1 MNASHHEPK
10 TWRRWLYVNLHP
22 PAWHKRGLSP
32 LNRLVALSILGAVAL
47 AILQSEPLVYSGNE
61 ALFRALEIVFAFIF
75 LAEYVARIWIAGE
88 NPDYGPT
95 FGGRLRYALTIPALI
110 DLIATVTLFLTLFGS
125 HGAVLRLVR
134 LVRIVALAKLGRYSS
149 ALNAIG
155 HASHSRRYELTMSL
169 VIAGMLL
176 LVSSTFLYLVEGE
189 GQPDD
194 FGSIPR
200 AMWWS
205 IATLTTVGYG
215 DAVPQTVI
223 GRILAGFTAI
233 TGIGLIAMPTGI
245 LAAAFSDALQRQR
258 EEREHQREE
267 RQHER
272 EEQARKSEDT

>member
-1 MNASHHEPK
+1 
-10 TWRRWLYVNLHP
+10 
-22 PAWHKRGLSP
+22 
-32 LNRLVALSILGAVAL
+32 
-47 AILQSEPLVYSGNE
+47 
-61 ALFRALEIVFAFIF
+61 
-75 LAEYVARIWIAGE
+75 
-88 NPDYGPT
+88 
-95 FGGRLRYALTIPALI
+95 
-110 DLIATVTLFLTLFGS
+110 
-125 HGAVLRLVR
+125 VLRLVR

-155 HASHSRRYELTMSL
+155 HAIHSRRYELTMSL

-245 LAAAFSDALQRQR
+245 LAAAFSDALARQR
-258 EEREHQREE
+258 EAREKRAKN
-267 RQHER
+267 R
-272 EEQARKSEDT
+272 DDG

>member
-32 LNRLVALSILGAVAL
+32 LNRLVALAILGAVAL
-47 AILQSEPLVYSGNE
+47 AILQSEPLVYSSNE
-61 ALFRALEIVFAFIF
+61 ALFRALEIAFAIIF

-155 HASHSRRYELTMSL
+155 HAIHSRRYELTMSL

-215 DAVPQTVI
+215 DAVRKPSS
-223 GRILAGFTAI
+223 AGFWPASPPSP
-233 TGIGLIAMPTGI
+233 A
-245 LAAAFSDALQRQR
+245 SV
-258 EEREHQREE
+258 
-267 RQHER
+267 
-272 EEQARKSEDT
+272 